1 MELAAQHLL
10 GLRELGQAIASGM
23 PEGLAELVCSNAQE
37 DQVRPLIQEVNGSP
51 ENDVT
56 LP

>member
-10 GLRELGQAIASGM
+10 GLRELGRAIASGM
-23 PEGLAELVCSNAQE
+23 TEGLAELVCSNAQE
-37 DQVRPLIQEVNGSP
+37 DQVRPLIQEVNGPP